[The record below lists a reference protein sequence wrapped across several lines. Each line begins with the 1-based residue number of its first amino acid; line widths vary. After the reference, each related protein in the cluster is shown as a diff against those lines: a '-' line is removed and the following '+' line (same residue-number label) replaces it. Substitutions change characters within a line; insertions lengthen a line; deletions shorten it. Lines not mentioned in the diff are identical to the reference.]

1 MTNTGKSSEHLNVIN
16 SVLSLAYNLE
26 SYPNHL
32 FEAGYKISRIEP
44 RFNVNGT
51 LEPDIIFMSN
61 DRGLICECKTGE
73 YFIGN
78 NVRRYREITI
88 RHLVEK
94 GIDVPKED
102 LDLDVGIFGR
112 NNIETLKDRLEEEG
126 ITYPQVVI
134 DDVVEKRYGEDFK
147 DPLLRDFF
155 AKQVKING
163 KPLTILKFTKDSS
176 FKVIAPYI
184 FSSLMARSILRKTQ
198 FTSRELAEDELK
210 EIWSNL
216 DSTLRTSLSRK
227 VRDFLRYCK
236 RHELRQ
242 YLSNREDDWAII
254 INEHW
259 KSRKKFSDDCKAL
272 IGGLDQKTLWD
283 F

>member
-216 DSTLRTSLSRK
+216 DRTLRTSLSRK

>member
-1 MTNTGKSSEHLNVIN
+1 M
-16 SVLSLAYNLE
+16 
-26 SYPNHL
+26 
-32 FEAGYKISRIEP
+32 
-44 RFNVNGT
+44 
-51 LEPDIIFMSN
+51 
-61 DRGLICECKTGE
+61 
-73 YFIGN
+73 
-78 NVRRYREITI
+78 
-88 RHLVEK
+88 
-94 GIDVPKED
+94 
-102 LDLDVGIFGR
+102 
-112 NNIETLKDRLEEEG
+112 EEEG

-184 FSSLMARSILRKTQ
+184 FSSLMAISILRKTQ

-216 DSTLRTSLSRK
+216 DRTLRTSLSRK

>member
-61 DRGLICECKTGE
+61 DRGLICECKTGD